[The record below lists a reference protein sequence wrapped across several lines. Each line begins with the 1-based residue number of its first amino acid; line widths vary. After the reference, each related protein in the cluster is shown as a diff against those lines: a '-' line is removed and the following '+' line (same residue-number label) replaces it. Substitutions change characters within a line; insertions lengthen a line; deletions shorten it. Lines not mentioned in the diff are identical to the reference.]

1 LRFEARISFPARR
14 NLRRLVLS
22 PGSPLDKLKAI
33 TFQGLPF
40 RGKPT
45 RVFAWL
51 GVPKVKAGEKVPA
64 MVLIHGGEV
73 RIAYL
78 GGSIT
83 AQEGWRPKTLNWF
96 QEQFPSAKVSQ
107 INAAIGGTGSD
118 LGVFRLKQD
127 VLDQRPDLLFDRTRQ
142 RSSAS
147 GARKSM
153 IQSGSTARRG
163 MRVRC

>member
-1 LRFEARISFPARR
+1 MRFFRAGVLLSLLALWLNAAEQKSFMSLTEELAAAAECHAR
-14 NLRRLVLS
+14 
-22 PGSPLDKLKAI
+22 G
-33 TFQGLPF
+33 GLPNF
-40 RGKPT
+40 
-45 RVFAWL
+45 FAKL
-51 GVPKVKAGEKVPA
+51 RA
-64 MVLIHGGEV
+64 GGEV

-96 QEQFPSAKVSQ
+96 QEQFPLAKVSQ